1 MSHDNQKVSLK
12 QHMATED
19 AIRYLED
26 LVQAYK
32 DGKIVVEQGE
42 NVVSIE
48 PGADVAVE
56 VGAKQKDGKAKF
68 SLELAWRT
76 PQGGEGEE
84 VRISSEEPEPAPQEE
99 KKEEDEGEDEDDDD
113 ESAQTPSGW

>member
-12 QHMATED
+12 QHLATED

-42 NVVSIE
+42 NVVNIE
-48 PGADVAVE
+48 PGADVTVE
-56 VGAKQKDGKAKF
+56 VGAKQKEGKAKF

-76 PQGGEGEE
+76 PQPGEKEEE
-84 VRISSEEPEPAPQEE
+84 VRISSEEPEPAPQEA
-99 KKEEDEGEDEDDDD
+99 KKEDGDEEDDD
-113 ESAQTPSGW
+113 ESAPTPSGW